1 MLTEAMERLKKKESL
16 SLKLS
21 KTVFDSMLEGNID
34 EEKIAEF
41 LVLLSDKK
49 ESAEEIAG
57 AVLSLKQHA
66 VRLENSKKT
75 LDTCGTGGDGK
86 NTFNISTAA
95 AIICSLF
102 TPVAKHGNRAISSKS
117 GSFDILKELKIPAD
131 LNKEAAEKFLDKH
144 NFVFLFAPN
153 FHPAMK
159 YVAGVRKKLARRTIF
174 NLIGPLSNPSD
185 TYAQLIGVFSRAFLG
200 VMFDASRILNMNNV
214 AFVSSFDGLDEVSGS
229 SKTECFLRRDGI
241 EEMFVFDPRELNI
254 DVGLNDIKGFDAK
267 TNADLLL
274 KAFEGKLDKLADA
287 IALNAGFSLY
297 VAGVVDSIEDGFKL
311 SKESI
316 KNGKAKE
323 KLDSLRGK

>member
-1 MLTEAMERLKKKESL
+1 MLTEAIGRLKKGEDIGL
-16 SLKLS
+16 ELS
-21 KTVFDSMLEGNID
+21 KAVFDGMLNGKLNEDGV
-34 EEKIAEF
+34 KEF
-41 LVLLSDKK
+41 LMLLSDKG

-57 AVLSLKQHA
+57 AVMSLKQHA
-66 VRLENSKKT
+66 VKLESLKKT

-95 AIICSLF
+95 AIVCSLF
-102 TPVAKHGNRAISSKS
+102 VPVAKHGNRAISSKS
-117 GSFDILKELKIPAD
+117 GSYDILKELGVAAD
-131 LNKEAAEKFLDKH
+131 LGKKEAEVFLDRH

-159 YVAGVRKKLARRTIF
+159 HVANIRRKLSKRTIF

-200 VMFDASRILNMNNV
+200 VMFDASRILNMDNV

-229 SKTECFLRRDGI
+229 SKTKCFIRKNGI
-241 EEMFVFDPRELNI
+241 EEMFIFDPKELNI
-254 DVGLNDIKGFDAK
+254 EVGLDDIKGFDAK
-267 TNADLLL
+267 TNANLLIEV
-274 KAFEGKLDKLADA
+274 FEGKHDKLSDA

-297 VAGVVDSIEDGFKL
+297 IADVADSIEDGFKL
-311 SKESI
+311 AKESI

-323 KLDSLRGK
+323 KLDSLRSK